1 MKILKWGFIG
11 CGEVTEIKSGPAF
24 NEIEG
29 SSIYAVMS
37 RHEQRHLCGHTAFQ
51 SCYLCYHGDACRKTC
66 VCREAFS
73 RLV

>member
-37 RHEQRHLCGHTAFQ
+37 RHEQRAR
-51 SCYLCYHGDACRKTC
+51 YHGDACRKTC

-73 RLV
+73 RLL